1 MQEVNGQYSLNGRVL
16 CRIVED
22 EAVLLDLDFGQYYGL
37 NSVGTRIWQLLGDS
51 HSPSSICDH
60 VVREFEVSEGEA
72 VADVEAFIG
81 TLLEKRLLV
90 HHGESYEPG

>member
-37 NSVGTRIWQLLGDS
+37 NSVGTRIWQLLGDG

-60 VVREFEVSEGEA
+60 VVREFKVSEGEA
-72 VADVEAFIG
+72 VADVEALIE
-81 TLLEKRLLV
+81 TLLARRLLV
-90 HHGESYEPG
+90 RQMEPRATG